1 MVNSKIFVNSPNNF
15 RNFPE
20 ILIIAIYVKNFQ
32 NYIQGDFI
40 KIREYTQVIILRFS
54 LKYENTALKM
64 KALKFQGI
72 QPINKSLYID
82 AINICSEPGNRGTW
96 KGLKS
101 EADHPQRECEVICEL
116 PSV

>member
-1 MVNSKIFVNSPNNF
+1 
-15 RNFPE
+15 
-20 ILIIAIYVKNFQ
+20 
-32 NYIQGDFI
+32 
-40 KIREYTQVIILRFS
+40 
-54 LKYENTALKM
+54 M